1 MAPPDENA
9 VPAPV
14 SLRMEAPASGVR
26 IRMYRQ
32 GHGDCFLLAFRQE
45 DGEPFYVLIDC
56 GKKKGSD
63 IECTMTEVAED
74 IRAATGGRLHLVVVT
89 HEHEDHVSGFLS
101 EKEVFETMEI
111 DRLWLAWTEDPDH
124 PLAKAL
130 RAKYK
135 DVLLG
140 LVRAA
145 HQLKGVTGKSDK
157 RVQQLLED
165 LLSSELSDEDR
176 LLATSQPE
184 KIKGITNKKGIQ
196 VVQQRAKERGG
207 TEYLAPHSSPRGL
220 PKVAGLRVFVLGPPL
235 NEAKLKDLDPRGDE
249 EFHLIDALEQM
260 PFLAAIGSTA
270 ADEEGH
276 QPFEQRHRIPLAQA
290 AKHPNHGEF
299 FEKLYGVGKSY
310 KPDDDRSWRRIDG
323 DWLRVAEHFALRLN
337 TYVNNTSLVLAFELP
352 RTRKVLL
359 FVGDAQRGNWVSWQ
373 DAGWNA
379 DNGLGDDEALTT
391 RDLLARTVFYKV
403 GHHGSHNATLN
414 EGGLA
419 EMAKGSLA
427 GEFTAMIPAN
437 EKWALG
443 SNNPPWRHPLPAIHQ
458 SLREKTQ
465 GRLFVMDRE
474 LEPPSP
480 QQLAAEKWQEFL
492 GRTRA
497 SRLYHELTVED

>member
-1 MAPPDENA
+1 MAPHDDDAATSPL
-9 VPAPV
+9 
-14 SLRMEAPASGVR
+14 SQRMEAPASGVR

-45 DGEPFYVLIDC
+45 SGEPFYLLIDC

-63 IECTMTEVAED
+63 LECTMKEVAEN
-74 IRAATGGRLHLVVVT
+74 IRDATGGRLHLVAIT

-101 EKEVFETMEI
+101 EKEVFETMEV

-145 HQLKGVTGKSDK
+145 NQLRGAAGKSDQ
-157 RVQQLLED
+157 RVQRLLED
-165 LLSSELSDEDR
+165 LLSSELSADDR

-196 VVQQRAKERGG
+196 VVQQRAGEKAG
-207 TEYLAPHSSPRGL
+207 TEYLSPHSAPRHL
-220 PKVAGLRVFVLGPPL
+220 PQVTGLRVFVLGPPQ
-235 NEAKLKDLDPRGDE
+235 NEAALKDLDPHGDE
-249 EFHLIDALEQM
+249 EFHLDALEQL

-270 ADEEGH
+270 AEQEGH

-290 AKHPNHGEF
+290 AKHPQHGDF
-299 FEKLYGVGKSY
+299 FETHYGLRKSY
-310 KPDDDRSWRRIDG
+310 GAEDDRTWRRIDA
-323 DWLRVAEHFALRLN
+323 DWLRVAEQFALRMN

-352 RTRKVLL
+352 RTKKVLL
-359 FVGDAQRGNWVSWQ
+359 FVGDAQRGNWVSWR
-373 DAGWNA
+373 DAGWSA
-379 DNGLGDDEALTT
+379 DNGLESGETLSTQ
-391 RDLLARTVFYKV
+391 DLLARTVFYKV

-414 EGGLA
+414 QGGL
-419 EMAKGSLA
+419 EDMARGPHA

-437 EKWALG
+437 EKWALE
-443 SNNPPWRHPLPAIHQ
+443 NNDPPWRHPLPAIHR

-465 GRLFVMDRE
+465 GRLFVMDRD
-474 LEPPSP
+474 LEPPAP

-492 GRTRA
+492 GRTA
-497 SRLYHELTVED
+497 ANRLYFELTIED